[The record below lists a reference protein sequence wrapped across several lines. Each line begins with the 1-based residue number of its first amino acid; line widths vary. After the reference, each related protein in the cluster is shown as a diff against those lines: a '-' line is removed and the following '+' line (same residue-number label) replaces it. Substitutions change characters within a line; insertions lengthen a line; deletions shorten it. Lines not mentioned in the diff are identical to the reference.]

1 MNGMKG
7 KSALAAFKDIVSHF
21 TEWDWIGL
29 GVVLV
34 LLCILCF
41 LIWKRK
47 YGKDAKLFEIP
58 ELTVPTK
65 LSLPVNSL
73 VKVWR
78 SFVVEIP
85 FRLRPKALS
94 APFSLVIGD
103 AGSGKTSIIDN
114 YADWKGQDFRFHPSA
129 VDDSLLQIYLGAK
142 SLVLEFGS
150 SLLYDTSAAAFHAL
164 KKLWRRLPPSPQ
176 VVMVFD
182 ANTLLSP
189 QTEFLRQSGHAL
201 FGKLKVFGELEG
213 KPLPLIL
220 ALSHME
226 KVQGYVE
233 FCEFLE
239 EAGIPLQLDFPAG
252 DGINQI
258 ESCLEH
264 FKQHLP
270 RVLITRP
277 AQDYLKIVSFLNE
290 APLLFRVLID
300 VLRISGLEQGVDA
313 PSVVRL
319 CLLSEQ
325 VHSFGCKPFDLSAG
339 REQRSRLQLNNH
351 AKSALTLAFAGMV
364 YLIGSYSY
372 QQYLVADVRK
382 NIKNIATTPVEYY
395 SEKISPLFV
404 DFNSNLNK
412 DPLLSFMPGFFQKA
426 QQENNYLLIAEIRKY
441 YLLPVLKSLQNE
453 PNANFKTV
461 RWICLLYA
469 TATNEMGEIVLRRP
483 EKNPVD
489 MIKYG
494 PLISDYINY
503 NTHTD
508 ELDHFLNEISYNDSQ
523 GYLEDQ
529 VPWLELFHSLE
540 KILKKPFVQQAE
552 FNALQEKLTPFVQFL
567 DILEYYK
574 RQADVIAW
582 MKKHTSLRFNFNDK
596 TDLRQK
602 GINDILT
609 LVSHLKLNNADNCPA
624 SSSLSDCL
632 DMVQAIAKIKVESDS
647 SEIEIN
653 LGGEHFSFKAKQWNE
668 LITRSRITL
677 MLRNIISNHS
687 NNDGWLFFSSPSMY
701 MDTEMNSSNNGG
713 LLFSGKGRID
723 GRLTL
728 EAFEKNVKPPIKAL
742 NDVVTNLPID
752 ASEKKRFND
761 FVLRNLETYSD
772 HYVSSYLSYF
782 KQFQINIGS
791 AWDLNYVINDL
802 QQANSQLLDVLVK
815 VKTNTALDLSSSPIF
830 QGFAQKLTVFRFIQH
845 LMEEKDGIYPEFQK
859 YQLLMSQMLQE
870 MNAHQPYEPKKSAE
884 EGANAEALKGALS
897 PLGRVAWTMVL
908 NEDGSY
914 LKLTKSWLQN
924 VGIQD
929 DWQQPFL
936 APVQKVKEYGT
947 AEINRNIAGIWTDI
961 WDSNI
966 APLLVK
972 FPFNEHSDPEN
983 ELSAEELIRVFHPKQ
998 GLFWDTFK
1006 QYLAPLSKFS
1016 NGVWV
1021 RPHELSNSLILPTDY
1036 LSRLNAVQRLS
1047 NKLWDGQGNPK
1058 PLELSIKPGLLPTF
1072 NSKQIPRAPV
1082 VSLAYLRQGSTSILG
1097 FNQQADWQKFSLE
1110 WWKDQPAE
1118 VGMEFRKDA
1127 DPTRVYTDMI
1137 VDDSHWNLF
1146 KLLQRGHVAETQ
1158 RYLWSLA
1165 HPNFPQQPLNLE
1177 FMIQGSPM
1185 AVFTNLAGS

>member
-1 MNGMKG
+1 MKVN
-7 KSALAAFKDIVSHF
+7 SSWDTFSEIVSAF
-21 TEWDWIGL
+21 SGWAWLGL
-29 GVVLV
+29 ATVLV
-34 LLCILCF
+34 LLCILYF

-47 YGKDAKLFEIP
+47 YSNDAKKLEIP
-58 ELTVPTK
+58 ELSVPTK

-73 VKVWR
+73 VRVWR

-103 AGSGKTSIIDN
+103 AGSGKSSIIDR

-150 SLLYDTSAAAFHAL
+150 SLLYDTSAAAYHAL
-164 KKLWRRLPPSPQ
+164 KKLWRRLPPRPQ

-182 ANTLLSP
+182 ANTFLSP
-189 QTEFLRQSGHAL
+189 QTELLRQSGHAL

-226 KVQGYVE
+226 KVEGFVE
-233 FCEFLE
+233 FCVFME

-258 ESCLEH
+258 EICLEN

-270 RVLITRP
+270 RALITRP
-277 AQDYLKIVSFLNE
+277 AQDYLKIVSFFNE
-290 APLLFRVLID
+290 APKLFRVLID
-300 VLRISGLEQGVDA
+300 VLRIAELEQCVDA

-325 VHSFGCKPFDLSAG
+325 VHSFGCKPFALPAG
-339 REQRSRLQLNNH
+339 IEQRPRLQLKGH
-351 AKSALTLAFAGMV
+351 AKVALALALAGLV

-372 QQYLVADVRK
+372 QRYLVADVHK
-382 NIKNIATTPVEYY
+382 NIKNVANTQVESY

-404 DFNSNLNK
+404 DFSSNLNK
-412 DPLLSFMPGFFQKA
+412 DALLSFMPGFFEKA
-426 QQENNYLLIAEIRKY
+426 QQHNNYLLIEEIRKY
-441 YLLPVLKSLQNE
+441 YLLPVLKKIQDE
-453 PNANFKTV
+453 PNANFKTI

-469 TATNEMGEIVLRRP
+469 TSTNEMGEIVKRRP

-508 ELDHFLNEISYNDSQ
+508 VLDHLLNEISYNKSQ

-529 VPWLELFHSLE
+529 VPWLELLHNID
-540 KILKKPFVQQAE
+540 KILKKPFIQQAE
-552 FNALQEKLTPFVQFL
+552 FNALQEKLTPFLQFL

-574 RQADVIAW
+574 RQSDVIAW
-582 MKKHTSLRFNFNDK
+582 MKQHTSLRFDFNDK
-596 TDLRQK
+596 SDLRQK
-602 GINDILT
+602 SINDLLT

-632 DMVQAIAKIKVESDS
+632 DMVQAIAKIKVDSDS
-647 SEIEIN
+647 SEMEIN
-653 LGGEHFSFKAKQWNE
+653 LGGEHFSFRAKQWND

-677 MLRNIISNHS
+677 MLRNMISNHS
-687 NNDGWLFFSSPSMY
+687 NYDGWLFFSSPSIY
-701 MDTEMNSSNNGG
+701 RDVEMNSSNNGD
-713 LLFSGKGRID
+713 LLFSGKARID
-723 GRLTL
+723 GRLTSD
-728 EAFEKNVKPPIKAL
+728 AFEKNVKPSIIAL
-742 NDVVTNLPID
+742 NDIVTNLPID
-752 ASEKKRFND
+752 ASEKKYFND
-761 FVLRNLETYSD
+761 FVLRNLDGYSD
-772 HYVSSYLSYF
+772 RYVSSYLNYF
-782 KQFQINIGS
+782 KQFQIKIDSTWG
-791 AWDLNYVINDL
+791 LNYVLLDL
-802 QQANSQLLDVLVK
+802 QKPNSQLMDALVQIK
-815 VKTNTALDLSSSPIF
+815 NNTALTLSASPHF
-830 QGFAQKLTVFRFIQH
+830 QSFAQKLTVFRFVQH
-845 LMEEKDGIYPEFQK
+845 LMEEKNGVYPEFQK
-859 YQLLMSQMLQE
+859 YQLMMAQMQQE
-870 MNAHQPYEPKKSAE
+870 MNAHEPYEPKKSAE
-884 EGANAEALKGALS
+884 EGADAEALKAALS
-897 PLGRVAWTMVL
+897 PLGRVAWTIQL
-908 NEDGSY
+908 NEDSSY

-929 DWQQPFL
+929 AWQQPFL
-936 APVQKVKEYGT
+936 APVQKVKEFGT
-947 AEINRNIAGIWTDI
+947 AEINRNIAGIWADI

-972 FPFNEHSDPEN
+972 FPFNEHADPNN
-983 ELSAEELIRVFHPKQ
+983 ELAAEELIKEFHPKQ

-1006 QYLAPLSKFS
+1006 QYLAPLSRFS

-1021 RPHELSNSLILPTDY
+1021 RRHELSNSLVLPENY
-1036 LSRLNAVQRLS
+1036 LSRINAVQQLT
-1047 NKLWDGQGNPK
+1047 NKLWDSQGNPK
-1058 PLELSIKPGLLPTF
+1058 PLVLSVKPGLLPTF
-1072 NSKQIPRAPV
+1072 DSKQIPRAPL
-1082 VSLAYLRQGSTSILG
+1082 VSLAYLRQGNASVLG
-1097 FNQQADWQKFSLE
+1097 FNQQTEWQKFPLE
-1110 WWKDQPAE
+1110 WWIAQPAE

-1137 VDDSHWNLF
+1137 VEDSNWNLF

-1158 RYLWSLA
+1158 RYRWSLA

-1177 FMIQGSPM
+1177 FLLQGNPM